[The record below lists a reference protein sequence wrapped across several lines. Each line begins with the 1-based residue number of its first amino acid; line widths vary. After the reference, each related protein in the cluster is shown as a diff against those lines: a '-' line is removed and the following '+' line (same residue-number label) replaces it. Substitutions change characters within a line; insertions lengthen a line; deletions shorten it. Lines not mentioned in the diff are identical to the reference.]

1 MKELPGRLLRALP
14 LFAAPPFA
22 GGLRPV
28 PRGTTLA
35 AQEGKGKSRPK
46 EPEGG

>member
-1 MKELPGRLLRALP
+1 MKELPGLPLRALP
-14 LFAAPPFA
+14 VPADPPFA

-35 AQEGKGKSRPK
+35 SQEDKGKFRPK
-46 EPEGG
+46 EPKGG